1 MNNSKDWRQNMGRET
16 LEVIQLP
23 IRKDAKIII
32 KIEGGVL
39 QEVVT
44 NSNILQ
50 RIPIILI
57 DLDDQALDPDIV
69 RQVVM
74 TVKED
79 LDAYL

>member
-1 MNNSKDWRQNMGRET
+1 MLNIG
-16 LEVIQLP
+16 

-44 NSNILQ
+44 NSNIL
-50 RIPIILI
+50 RRVPVILI
-57 DLDDQALDPDIV
+57 DLDDQAEEPDIV
-69 RQVVM
+69 RQVAM
-74 TVKED
+74 TVKEN

>member
-1 MNNSKDWRQNMGRET
+1 MGRET